1 MYKIELKISGK
12 NTIVSKITKPEEVE
26 ITIVNNEFLN
36 ASGNLSEIVFCF
48 IFEAI
53 ANGILE
59 KVGENII
66 NYLKKIISENNVS
79 KTKSDIKIQIE
90 SKDIKLYFSGKNL
103 NSNNAEIALK
113 KISKYL
119 DKINTQSYS
128 KHSTNNSLLF
138 DESSKQWNSA
148 DNNNSKWIND
158 LRNEVMEDFND

>member
-26 ITIVNNEFLN
+26 ITIFNNEFLN

-79 KTKSDIKIQIE
+79 KTKSDIKIQTGI
-90 SKDIKLYFSGKNL
+90 
-103 NSNNAEIALK
+103 
-113 KISKYL
+113 
-119 DKINTQSYS
+119 
-128 KHSTNNSLLF
+128 
-138 DESSKQWNSA
+138 
-148 DNNNSKWIND
+148 
-158 LRNEVMEDFND
+158 